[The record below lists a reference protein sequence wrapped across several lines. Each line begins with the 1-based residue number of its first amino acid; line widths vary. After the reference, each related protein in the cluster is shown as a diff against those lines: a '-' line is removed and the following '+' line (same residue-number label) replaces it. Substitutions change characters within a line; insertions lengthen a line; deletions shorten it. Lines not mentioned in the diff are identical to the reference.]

1 MRGATVVLAVV
12 LVSLV
17 GCRSFT
23 EPVILRHTE
32 TGQTVQC
39 GPYRA
44 SPAVRAIAAA
54 EHEKTCIHDYQRQGY
69 ERVPK

>member
-1 MRGATVVLAVV
+1 MRWARLMLAVV

-17 GCRSFT
+17 GCSFT

-44 SPAVRAIAAA
+44 SPPLRAIAAA

>member
-1 MRGATVVLAVV
+1 MRVATLAGVVV

-17 GCRSFT
+17 GCSFT

-39 GPYRA
+39 GPYRT
-44 SPAVRAIAAA
+44 SPPVRAITAV
-54 EHEKTCIHDYQRQGY
+54 EHEKICIHDYQRQGY

>member
-1 MRGATVVLAVV
+1 MRVATLAGVVV

-17 GCRSFT
+17 ACSYT
-23 EPVILRHTE
+23 VPVILRHTE

-39 GPYRA
+39 GPYRS
-44 SPAVRAIAAA
+44 SPAIRAIAAA